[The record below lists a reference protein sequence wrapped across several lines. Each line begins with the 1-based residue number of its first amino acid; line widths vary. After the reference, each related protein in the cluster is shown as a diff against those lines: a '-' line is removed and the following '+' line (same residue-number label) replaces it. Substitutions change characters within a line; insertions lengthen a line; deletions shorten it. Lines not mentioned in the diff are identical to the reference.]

1 MMENKL
7 ILTGFFFNPQGDN
20 RMSWRYPSAPGC
32 EIFSLEYYQKL
43 VLAAERAGLDAIF
56 LADHVGIWDS
66 YPSNIL
72 NYANAR
78 LEPISLLSALAAV
91 TNRIGLFSTISASY
105 SEPYNIARML
115 ASLDHISKG
124 RAGWNVV
131 TSGMNEEAMNYGRD
145 ARIEHGSRYKRAE
158 EFVTLVKGLWDSWED
173 DALRMNKRS
182 GEFANPS
189 KVHRVDHQGEFFK
202 VRGPLN
208 VPRPLQG
215 HPIIIQAGSS
225 SDGRDLAAK
234 HADLNFALL
243 GSIQEGQQ
251 YRTDFNNRLAN
262 FGRRPES
269 MKILPG
275 ILPIVAGSAGEL
287 EEKKRLLESLVPD
300 QVAIDLVS
308 SWVGMDLSGLD
319 LDAPLPQLPD
329 ESTFNG
335 QRTNLVK
342 VKQYQSEGLTFRQIS
357 TIVANAGSAPIVG
370 GTPKQIADEL
380 EAWFKAGA
388 ADGFALMFPTI
399 PEDWNRYMD
408 EVMPELRIRG
418 LISDD
423 DGGGTIRDRLQLP
436 KPSNVFSPQNA
447 N

>member
-1 MMENKL
+1 MENKL

-20 RMSWRYPSAPGC
+20 RMSWRYPSAPER
-32 EIFSLEYYQKL
+32 EIFTLDYYQKL

-66 YPSNIL
+66 YPSNIVS
-72 NYANAR
+72 YANAR
-78 LEPISLLSALAAV
+78 LEPITLLSALAA
-91 TNRIGLFSTISASY
+91 TTQRIGLFSTISASY
-105 SEPYNIARML
+105 SEPYNVARML

-145 ARIEHGSRYKRAE
+145 ARIEHSSRYKRAE
-158 EFVTLVKGLWDSWED
+158 EYVTLVKELWDSWED
-173 DALRMNKRS
+173 DAIKINKQS
-182 GEFANPS
+182 GDFADPS
-189 KVHRVDHQGEFFK
+189 KVHRVDHRGEYFK

-215 HPIIIQAGSS
+215 HPVIIQAGSS
-225 SDGRDLAAK
+225 SDGRNLAAK

-243 GSIQEGQQ
+243 RSIEEGQQ
-251 YRTDFNNRLAN
+251 YRADFNNRLAS
-262 FGRRPES
+262 FGRKPES
-269 MKILPG
+269 LKILPG
-275 ILPIVAGSAGEL
+275 ILPIIAGSAAEL

-319 LDAPLPQLPD
+319 LDAPLPKLPD
-329 ESTFNG
+329 ESTFDG

-357 TIVANAGSAPIVG
+357 TIVASAGSAPIVG
-370 GTPKQIADEL
+370 GTPKEIADEL
-380 EAWFKAGA
+380 EAWFRAGA

-399 PEDWNRYMD
+399 PEDWDRFLE
-408 EVMPELRIRG
+408 EVMPELKRRG
-418 LISDD
+418 LVSDD
-423 DGGGTIRDRLQLP
+423 GGGGTIRDRLRLP
-436 KPSNVFSPQNA
+436 KPENTFSRRSA
-447 N
+447 K